1 MDLPEEWTADTVN
14 TNGADLECYRT
25 GNGPPLLM
33 AHGLYDNGRRW
44 VPLAADF
51 CDEYEVVTFDARG
64 HGRSEAPEAGYSLED
79 RVADLRGVVEGLGR
93 GRARAPAAGLRED
106 RRRTDRV
113 VRDSLPL

>member
-14 TNGADLECYRT
+14 TNGADLKCYRT
-25 GNGPPLLM
+25 GDGPPLLM

-79 RVADLRGVVEGLGR
+79 RVADLRGPV
-93 GRARAPAAGLRED
+93 
-106 RRRTDRV
+106 RRRRSGARPVPHTGGPRVSPGNRRDRM
-113 VRDSLPL
+113 

>member
-25 GNGPPLLM
+25 GDGPPLLM

-79 RVADLRGVVEGLGR
+79 RVADLRGPVR
-93 GRARAPAAGLRED
+93 GRRSGARPVPHTGGPRVSPGNRRD
-106 RRRTDRV
+106 RT
-113 VRDSLPL
+113 